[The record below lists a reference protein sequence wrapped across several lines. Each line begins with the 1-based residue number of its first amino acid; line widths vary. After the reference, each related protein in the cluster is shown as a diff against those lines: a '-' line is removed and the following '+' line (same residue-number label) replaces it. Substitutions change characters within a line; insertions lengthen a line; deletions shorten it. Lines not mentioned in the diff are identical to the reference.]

1 MNVQNDVQKVI
12 VLSDNETII
21 LSDIDNLGVK
31 PSSKLSLTSLRL
43 EVGFFRV
50 MNYCFAVRQV
60 IHRSKIRVLKML
72 IVVVILF
79 AFCWLPLYA
88 VNIRLFFGPPMEIPS
103 REFDLLTQIIIP
115 LAQWLGLSSCSVNP
129 VIYCLFSGKFRAGY
143 RSLIVSASC
152 CSCCIRSCVKEPF
165 SASPITTSGRF
176 FVNGNRSV
184 FAGRASESGSGYV
197 SECKSP
203 TCRVRYG
210 STSQSVPS
218 ASAGGLVVAVH
229 VIDGKNGSGGVAGNT
244 GLQYDRNGRLV
255 GCFLRRHDQQR
266 PQLMQQNSS
275 GMRRTQNTF
284 V

>member
-1 MNVQNDVQKVI
+1 MCVAKWSMTFDRCVYHIVTNMNVQNDVQKVI

-79 AFCWLPLYA
+79 AFCWLPLYV
-88 VNIRLFFGPPMEIPS
+88 VNIRLFFGPPIEIPS
-103 REFDLLTQIIIP
+103 REFDLLTQIVIP

-129 VIYCLFSGKFRAGY
+129 VVYCLFSGKFRAGY

-152 CSCCIRSCVKEPF
+152 CSCCVRVCIKESL
-165 SASPITTSGRF
+165 SASPVTTSGRF

-184 FAGRASESGSGYV
+184 FASRASEVRSRLCVRVQESGV
-197 SECKSP
+197 SRPIRINVAFHAVCFNRWTRRRRSRHRWKG
-203 TCRVRYG
+203 RLRRKRG
-210 STSQSVPS
+210 
-218 ASAGGLVVAVH
+218 VAVRQ
-229 VIDGKNGSGGVAGNT
+229 KRSAC
-244 GLQYDRNGRLV
+244 RL
-255 GCFLRRHDQQR
+255 L
-266 PQLMQQNSS
+266 LA
-275 GMRRTQNTF
+275 T
-284 V
+284 